1 MKKIFSVVLV
11 AFVLLSCAF
20 PAYAD
25 DNEDVI
31 TVPVGDLTDPFIVSS
46 SEELPGDVQL
56 YDVVLTSVAPV
67 QSSDTTGLK
76 SVLLGLLGD
85 YDPIIAEYKYISG
98 NNSYYSYLRE
108 VQPDYV
114 WLCSFGMLALFIYC
128 LFRLGGVLLNG

>member
-25 DNEDVI
+25 DNEDVV
-31 TVPVGDLTDPFIVSS
+31 TVPVGDLTDPYIVSS

>member
-1 MKKIFSVVLV
+1 MKRIFSVVLV

-25 DNEDVI
+25 DNEDVV
-31 TVPVGDLTDPFIVSS
+31 TVPVGDLTDPYIVSS

-76 SVLLGLLGD
+76 AVLLGLLGD